1 MPQAAEQAAPA
12 AMEQMWQGVQAWAP
26 TALDWLVASGL
37 RVLLVLV
44 GVWVGA
50 KLARRGIEAWS
61 RRAVA
66 RAEAKEEVEL
76 TKRLH
81 TLAGL
86 AKLVA
91 TLAIAA
97 VGGAVVLGEL
107 GVNLG
112 PILATAGVLG
122 LAVGFGAQSLVK
134 DVISGLFMLV
144 ENQFNVGDV
153 ATLGGVTGVVERST
167 LRLTVLRDL
176 EGRVHYVPNG
186 QVGVVTNYTKHW
198 SRALLDI
205 GVAYKEDVDHV
216 NQVLT
221 RVGAELADDPDFRS
235 LILEPLEIL
244 GVDAFADS
252 AVVIKVMFKTKP
264 LQQWA
269 VAREFRRRIKQAFDA
284 EGIEIPFPHRTV
296 YLGEAPTEARLQVEL
311 SGRVEPGG
319 GQPAGEEGGGEPEG
333 RPSEPGAGPKA
344 PSNPEKDPRP
354 PEED

>member
-1 MPQAAEQAAPA
+1 MPQAAEQAAPT
-12 AMEQMWQGVQAWAP
+12 AMEQAWQGVQDWAP

-91 TLAIAA
+91 TLSIAA

-198 SRALLDI
+198 SRALLDV

-216 NQVLT
+216 MEVLT
-221 RVGAELADDPDFRS
+221 RVGAELAEDPDYS
-235 LILEPLEIL
+235 GLILEPLEIL
-244 GVDAFADS
+244 GVNEFGDS
-252 AVVIKVMFKTKP
+252 AVVIRVMFKTKP
-264 LQQWA
+264 IQQWA
-269 VAREFRRRIKQAFDA
+269 VAREFRRRIKKAFDA
-284 EGIEIPFPHRTV
+284 EGIEIPFPHRTF
-296 YLGEAPTEARLQVEL
+296 YLGEAPSDARLRVEL
-311 SGRVEPGG
+311 ARR
-319 GQPAGEEGGGEPEG
+319 GEAPEA
-333 RPSEPGAGPKA
+333 GAGPAGGSGDGESAEHQA
-344 PSNPEKDPRP
+344 PANPEDDPRP
-354 PEED
+354 PEPD

>member
-1 MPQAAEQAAPA
+1 LPQAQENVPHSLGQI
-12 AMEQMWQGVQAWAP
+12 WQTLQ
-26 TALDWLVASGL
+26 DWLPAVQDWLLASGL
-37 RVLLVLV
+37 RVLIILLAI
-44 GVWVGA
+44 WVGA
-50 KLARRGIEAWS
+50 KLARRAVEAWS
-61 RRAVA
+61 KRAVA
-66 RAEAKEEVEL
+66 RAEAKEQIEL

-81 TLAGL
+81 TIAGL
-86 AKLVA
+86 AKLVV
-91 TLAIAA
+91 TLAIVA
-97 VGGAVVLGEL
+97 VGGTVILGEL

-134 DVISGLFMLV
+134 DVISGMFMLV

-153 ATLGGVTGVVERST
+153 ASLGGVTGIVERST

-176 EGRVHYVPNG
+176 EGKVHYVPNG

-221 RVGAELADDPDFRS
+221 RVGAELADDPDYRG

-269 VAREFRRRIKQAFDA
+269 VAREFRRRIKKAFDA

-296 YLGEAPTEARLQVEL
+296 YLGEAPSEARLQVEL

-319 GQPAGEEGGGEPEG
+319 GAPAGGERGGKPEG
-333 RPSEPGAGPKA
+333 RPQEPGAGPQA
-344 PSNPEKDPRP
+344 PANPEEDPRP
-354 PEED
+354 PDGD

>member
-97 VGGAVVLGEL
+97 VGGAVILGEL

-198 SRALLDI
+198 SRALLDV

-216 NQVLT
+216 MEVLT
-221 RVGAELADDPDFRS
+221 RVGAELAEDPDYS
-235 LILEPLEIL
+235 GLILEPLEIL
-244 GVDAFADS
+244 GVNEFGDS
-252 AVVIKVMFKTKP
+252 AVVIRVMFKTKP
-264 LQQWA
+264 IQQWA
-269 VAREFRRRIKQAFDA
+269 VAREFRRRIKKAFDA
-284 EGIEIPFPHRTV
+284 EGIEIPFPHRTF
-296 YLGEAPTEARLQVEL
+296 YLGEAPSDARLRVEL
-311 SGRVEPGG
+311 ARQGEAPEAGAE
-319 GQPAGEEGGGEPEG
+319 PAG
-333 RPSEPGAGPKA
+333 GAGAGQSAEHQA
-344 PSNPEKDPRP
+344 PANPEDDPRP
-354 PEED
+354 PEPD